1 MDEPQIFFFIFIG
14 PWSGL
19 KLTETSYV
27 NQNSLVLWGD
37 AFRRGGPFSKA
48 KIWIGVTISGEMVV
62 MICPL
67 LAFQIFLCHA

>member
-1 MDEPQIFFFIFIG
+1 MDEPQFFFFYFIG

-37 AFRRGGPFSKA
+37 AFRRGGPFS
-48 KIWIGVTISGEMVV
+48 
-62 MICPL
+62 
-67 LAFQIFLCHA
+67 